1 VCVCTNVP
9 QESGKYEGFKTAASA
24 ESNIASLQKLVE
36 AKEKELTRQQVEFNS
51 ERKRLEKVRRS

>member
-1 VCVCTNVP
+1 VP